1 MPDNTLI
8 RKRTN
13 RNEYASLSCS
23 TTRIWEC
30 RISTMK
36 RLLSF
41 SQNKAGGAENDR
53 TNTDRNIKRVNAD
66 GNRQKTFR
74 NHISNSSRPPTC
86 KRMSRDAILKLNAPR
101 APRYVL
107 SKCRSVH
114 RRCLNSILF
123 RTYRYISYCFLRV
136 RYIVEYDDRCDY
148 STMTPDYSTRDL
160 SRVQTCR
167 PISDSPPEYGTFM
180 NRFIA

>member
-1 MPDNTLI
+1 MHEIKQTWQPRSLGGGGGDGGGVWVWTKPIAVSETKPAARKIGAANTRNSLTEMPDNTLI

-41 SQNKAGGAENDR
+41 SQNKARGAENDG
-53 TNTDRNIKRVNAD
+53 TNTDRKIKRVNAD
-66 GNRQKTFR
+66 GNRQKTFH

-86 KRMSRDAILKLNAPR
+86 NGCHPMP
-101 APRYVL
+101 
-107 SKCRSVH
+107 
-114 RRCLNSILF
+114 F
-123 RTYRYISYCFLRV
+123 
-136 RYIVEYDDRCDY
+136 
-148 STMTPDYSTRDL
+148 
-160 SRVQTCR
+160 
-167 PISDSPPEYGTFM
+167 
-180 NRFIA
+180 

>member
-1 MPDNTLI
+1 
-8 RKRTN
+8 
-13 RNEYASLSCS
+13 
-23 TTRIWEC
+23 
-30 RISTMK
+30 MK

-86 KRMSRDAILKLNAPR
+86 KRMSPDAILKLNAPR

-114 RRCLNSILF
+114 RRCLHSIVF

-136 RYIVEYDDRCDY
+136 RYIVDRPYDDRCDY

-167 PISDSPPEYGTFM
+167 PISVRSCTDSSPDGRGQGGGWTRCSVTPVQCRAARKPPAGSSAAPHYL
-180 NRFIA
+180 